1 MDWIP
6 VFIGLIVAYAVI
18 AYVIHAKKIFA
29 DTITFY
35 GPIMA
40 IRTVRVK
47 FFDRFTVLRTFLRL
61 YGTFGVAMVIVV
73 SVFITVMLIL
83 SVRYTLILQ
92 PEPTG
97 IYEPQNILLLPGI
110 NEYVPSTVAVWLAFI
125 ITIAVHEFG
134 HGILCR
140 VENITVR
147 GMGVLVAVIPI
158 GFFVEPDEP
167 ELEKTKGMPKIRMF
181 GAGIANNLVVGGICF
196 VLLVLLIGA
205 AVPSGSPVIYGIYQD
220 YPADAAGIPR
230 DSVVTAVN
238 GIAVATRDDVA
249 TVLNTTKPGETAV
262 LSVNKDGVTTDYPLT
277 LAAWP
282 SGYDRTGGFMGVQY
296 YDGATIQKAVGSML
310 SPLGVLQ
317 FMIIPFDSSSGT
329 QYLRLLAFDSTDTQY
344 YTVPFE
350 GFWGVIH
357 LLFWCGWININ
368 VGIFNALPMI
378 PLDGGYILKEGV
390 DRLLDRRGLIRYSGQ
405 VVGTISSLMLLM
417 LASLILLPYLLH
429 L

>member
-1 MDWIP
+1 
-6 VFIGLIVAYAVI
+6 
-18 AYVIHAKKIFA
+18 
-29 DTITFY
+29 
-35 GPIMA
+35 
-40 IRTVRVK
+40 
-47 FFDRFTVLRTFLRL
+47 
-61 YGTFGVAMVIVV
+61 
-73 SVFITVMLIL
+73 
-83 SVRYTLILQ
+83 
-92 PEPTG
+92 
-97 IYEPQNILLLPGI
+97 
-110 NEYVPSTVAVWLAFI
+110 
-125 ITIAVHEFG
+125 
-134 HGILCR
+134 
-140 VENITVR
+140 
-147 GMGVLVAVIPI
+147 
-158 GFFVEPDEP
+158 
-167 ELEKTKGMPKIRMF
+167 
-181 GAGIANNLVVGGICF
+181 
-196 VLLVLLIGA
+196 
-205 AVPSGSPVIYGIYQD
+205 
-220 YPADAAGIPR
+220 
-230 DSVVTAVN
+230 
-238 GIAVATRDDVA
+238 
-249 TVLNTTKPGETAV
+249 
-262 LSVNKDGVTTDYPLT
+262 VNKDGVTTDYPLT

-282 SGYDRTGGFMGVQY
+282 SGYNRTGGFMGVQY

-390 DRLLDRRGLIRYSGQ
+390 DRLLDRRGLLRYSGQ